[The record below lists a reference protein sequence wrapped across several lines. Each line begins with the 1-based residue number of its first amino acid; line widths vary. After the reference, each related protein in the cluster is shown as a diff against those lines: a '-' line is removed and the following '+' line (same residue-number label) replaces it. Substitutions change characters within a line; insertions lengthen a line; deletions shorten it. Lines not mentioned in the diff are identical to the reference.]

1 MTTDWDRIEALFDA
15 AMEQPD
21 EHRADWVV
29 ASCDDAEIRKEVLDL
44 IEADA
49 RAGQFLETPAGLYAA
64 DLIRSEELDQV
75 GRLGPYRIVREV
87 GRGGMGAVYLAE
99 RVDGQF
105 DQRVAVKMLRPHV
118 ANDSLARRFLAE
130 RQILAGLHHPNIARL
145 LDGGVSE
152 SGTPYFVMD
161 FIDGIP
167 IDTYC
172 DENALS
178 IDERLR
184 LFLTVCETVSYAH
197 RQLIVHRDVKPS
209 NILVTGD
216 GAVKL
221 LDFGIAKLLQAEDST
236 TSAVVTGTGQF
247 LLTPE
252 YASPEQVLGHPISI
266 ASDVYQLGLLL
277 YKLLTGALPHR
288 FTNRSLTDIARVVC
302 EQEPSRPSTV
312 FSSHDSKSN
321 ESHRLARLEKLV
333 QGDLDAIVLKALRKE
348 PEARY
353 ESVDRLRED
362 VVRHLNGLTVAA
374 HAGSAFYRVRKFA
387 KRNRWQVAAGLVF
400 VLLLSGYAATVT
412 IQQQR
417 TARERDRARE
427 YATFLTDLFSSPNPF
442 DASSPADAR
451 DITVREFMDIGIDRV
466 RSRFAGDD
474 ELRISLFET
483 IAKVYEGLGYSEKA
497 RGLYEEIVTFARSR
511 YGDRSKETINAL
523 RQLSGV
529 TTDLAAADS
538 LFELQLR
545 LARELEGE
553 TGPLTAR
560 SLTLY
565 GRRLAEKGE
574 FDAGLEAL
582 AYAVATLRE
591 AGPEHRDDLIGALL
605 FSSHVHTALNR
616 IAEADTLIREAF
628 ALRRST
634 VEDDHPSTAVLMS
647 EMGAVAEMK
656 GDLDRAEQMKRESLR
671 IFRASLGDHHTYTLS
686 AAGNLAVLLSNTGR
700 YAEAEVLARG
710 ILAEREAYFG
720 SDHAETA
727 AALQNLA
734 TYIMRQ
740 GRLEEAT
747 TLYLDAHE
755 RFKKALPANHR
766 RIAYPLLSLTDLH
779 LQLGDLKAAESNA
792 REAWTHLS
800 RVLPEGHPIAAVA
813 ASRLGETL
821 MKQSMFDEAEPLL
834 VTGFEQLETSQGYEE
849 HRERARSRLVSFY
862 TALDRH
868 DDAARYELGASTD
881 LDAEP

>member
-21 EHRADWVV
+21 AHRADWVV
-29 ASCDDAEIRKEVLDL
+29 ASCDDPEIRKEVLDL
-44 IEADA
+44 IDADA

-64 DLIRSEELDQV
+64 DLIRSEEIDQV

-105 DQRVAVKMLRPHV
+105 DHQVAVKMLRPHV

-184 LFLTVCETVSYAH
+184 LFLTVCEAVSYAH
-197 RQLIVHRDVKPS
+197 HQLIVHRDLKPS

-221 LDFGIAKLLQAEDST
+221 LDFGIAKLLQTEDST
-236 TSAVVTGTGQF
+236 TSAVETGTGQF

-277 YKLLTGALPHR
+277 YRLLTGILPHR
-288 FTNRSLTDIARVVC
+288 FSNRSLTDIARVVS
-302 EQEPSRPSTV
+302 EVEPSRPSA
-312 FSSHDSKSN
+312 SIDSGSVWT
-321 ESHRLARLEKLV
+321 EEYGREKLAKRIR
-333 QGDLDAIVLKALRKE
+333 GDLDAIILKALRKE
-348 PEARY
+348 PGGRY
-353 ESVDRLRED
+353 ESVDRLAQD
-362 VVRHLNGLTVAA
+362 VRHHMDGRPVTA
-374 HAGSAFYRVRKFA
+374 HTGSVIYRVRKFA
-387 KRNRWQVAAGLVF
+387 RRNRWQVAAGFLF
-400 VLLLSGYAATVT
+400 VMLLAGYAATVT

-417 TARERDRARE
+417 TARERDRAKE
-427 YATFLTDLFSSPNPF
+427 YATFLTDLFSSPDPF

-451 DITVREFMDIGIDRV
+451 DVTVREFMDTGVERL

-483 IAKVYEGLGYSEKA
+483 IAKVYESLGYPEKA
-497 RGLYEEIVTFARSR
+497 RDLYEEMVTFAMDRHGERSAA
-511 YGDRSKETINAL
+511 TIEAL
-523 RQLSGV
+523 QFLVGV
-529 TTDLAAADS
+529 TTDSTAADS
-538 LFELQLR
+538 LFDTQLD
-545 LARELEGE
+545 LAREFEGE

-565 GRRLAEKGE
+565 GRWLAENGK
-574 FDAGLEAL
+574 FDAGVAALDEA
-582 AYAVATLRE
+582 VTTLRR
-591 AGPEHRDDLIGALL
+591 AGPEHAEALIGALL
-605 FSSHVHTALNR
+605 FSSRVHGTLNR
-616 IAEADTLIREAF
+616 IGAADSLITEAY
-628 ALRRST
+628 ALRSS
-634 VEDDHPSTAVLMS
+634 VSGDDHPSTAMIVSQL
-647 EMGAVAEMK
+647 AIVAETK
-656 GDLDRAEQMKRESLR
+656 GDLEAAERLKREVLR
-671 IFRASLGDHHTYTLS
+671 IFGESLGDHHSYTLG
-686 AAGNLAVLLSNTGR
+686 AAANLSVLLGKTGR
-700 YAEAEVLARG
+700 YHEAEEMAWE
-710 ILAEREAYFG
+710 ILSTREAYLG
-720 SDHAETA
+720 PQHPETIG
-727 AALQNLA
+727 ALQNTA
-734 TYIMRQ
+734 TYILRQ
-740 GRLEEAT
+740 GRLEEA
-747 TLYLDAHE
+747 LPLFLDAHA
-755 RFKKALPANHR
+755 RYKAALSPDHPI
-766 RIAYPLLSLTDLH
+766 IAYPLLSLTDLY
-779 LQLGDLKAAESNA
+779 LQLGDVKAAESYA
-792 REAWTHLS
+792 REASAHLG

-834 VTGFEQLETSQGYEE
+834 VTSFEHLRDSQGYEVYQ
-849 HRERARSRLVSFY
+849 ERARERVTSLY
-862 TALDRH
+862 TVMDRP
-868 DDAARYELGASTD
+868 E
-881 LDAEP
+881 DAERYRSMPSEDGR

>member
-1 MTTDWDRIEALFDA
+1 
-15 AMEQPD
+15 
-21 EHRADWVV
+21 
-29 ASCDDAEIRKEVLDL
+29 
-44 IEADA
+44 
-49 RAGQFLETPAGLYAA
+49 
-64 DLIRSEELDQV
+64 
-75 GRLGPYRIVREV
+75 
-87 GRGGMGAVYLAE
+87 MGAVYLAE

-105 DQRVAVKMLRPHV
+105 NQQVAVKMLRPHA

-161 FIDGIP
+161 FIDGVP

-172 DENALS
+172 DENALNL
-178 IDERLR
+178 DDRLR

-197 RQLIVHRDVKPS
+197 RQLIVHRDLKPS
-209 NILVTGD
+209 NILVTGE

-221 LDFGIAKLLQAEDST
+221 LDFGIAKFLQAENSVTDNV
-236 TSAVVTGTGQF
+236 ATGTGQF

-252 YASPEQVLGHPISI
+252 YASPEQVLGQSISI

-302 EQEPSRPSTV
+302 EQEPARPSTV
-312 FSSHDSKSN
+312 FGRHDSMSDKP
-321 ESHRLARLEKLV
+321 HRLARLAKLV

-362 VVRHLNGLTVAA
+362 VVRHMEGLPVAA
-374 HAGSAFYRVRKFA
+374 HAGSAFYRIRKFA
-387 KRNRWQVAAGLVF
+387 KRNRWQVAAGIGF
-400 VLLLSGYAATVT
+400 VLLLAGYAATVT

-451 DITVREFMDIGIDRV
+451 DVTVREFMDIGIDRV

-497 RGLYEEIVTFARSR
+497 RGLYEEVVAFARRR
-511 YGDRSKETINAL
+511 YGDGSKETLNAL
-523 RQLSGV
+523 RRLSGV
-529 TTDLAAADS
+529 TTDLATADS

-560 SLTLY
+560 SLTFY
-565 GRRLAEKGE
+565 GNWLAEKGE

-582 AYAVATLRE
+582 AEAVATLRD

-605 FSSHVHTALNR
+605 FSSQVHATLNR
-616 IAEADTLIREAF
+616 IAEADTMIREAL

-634 VEDDHPSTAVLMS
+634 RGDDHPATAVLIT
-647 EMGAVAEMK
+647 EMGVIAEMK
-656 GDLDRAEQMKRESLR
+656 GELDRAEQLKRESLR

-700 YAEAEVLARG
+700 YGEAEVLARE

-720 SDHAETA
+720 RDHAETA

-740 GRLEEAT
+740 GRLEEASPHF
-747 TLYLDAHE
+747 LDAHE
-755 RFKKALPANHR
+755 RFKKALPADHQ

-779 LQLGDLKAAESNA
+779 LQLGDARTAESYA
-792 REAWTHLS
+792 REAWKRLTQA
-800 RVLPEGHPIAAVA
+800 LPEGHPIAAIA

-821 MKQSMFDEAEPLL
+821 MKQAKYDEAEPLL
-834 VTGFEQLETSQGYEE
+834 VTGFEQLKTSQGFDQ
-849 HRERARSRLVSFY
+849 HHERARGRLVSFY
-862 TALDRH
+862 TSLNRH
-868 DDAARYELGASTD
+868 DDAARYESEASTG